1 MRAIEEGGAV
11 LLTIDSEHNAIQQCL
26 PPTYDRV
33 PGRAGVRRLL
43 LTASGG
49 PFRTC
54 ALAGLPHVSPDEACA
69 HPNWRMGR
77 KISVDSATMM
87 NKGLEVIEAHWL
99 FGVPAAAIKVVI
111 HPQSVIHSLVEYVD
125 GSVLAELGH
134 PDMRTPIAQALAH
147 PERIESGVPPLELAQ
162 LAGLT
167 FEEPDIAR
175 FPGIT
180 SRVRGSGS
188 GRDGAGDPECGQR
201 GRGGRV
207 PRSRGPV
214 HRYRGNLRGNACPP
228 AGAAVGIVRRCAR
241 RRRRGAS
248 DCHVAARP
256 RAGKC
261 ENGFMIDLSYK
272 IVAFL
277 VTLGVLVVFHEL
289 GHYLVARWCG
299 VKVLRFSVGFGRIV
313 ASRRVG
319 PDQTEWAL
327 SAIPLGGYVKMA
339 DEREGDVAPADL
351 DRAFNRQN
359 VWKRIAIVAA
369 GPIAN
374 LLLAVVLYA
383 GTYMAGIPGQRALLA
398 EPSAA
403 TAAAAAGLR
412 GGDLVVALDG
422 VAVHSWQDL
431 RWRLLRAQD
440 RGNVDVAVLPKDA
453 RADDAPV
460 VRRLSL
466 QGVKAADWEG
476 NAISMLGLRPDL
488 GAPLIGEV
496 VTGKPAAAAGLEK
509 GDRILAID
517 GVQMHSPGDVAQATN
532 ASAGTPLTFRVERGG
547 SARSTSR

>member
-1 MRAIEEGGAV
+1 
-11 LLTIDSEHNAIQQCL
+11 
-26 PPTYDRV
+26 
-33 PGRAGVRRLL
+33 
-43 LTASGG
+43 
-49 PFRTC
+49 
-54 ALAGLPHVSPDEACA
+54 
-69 HPNWRMGR
+69 
-77 KISVDSATMM
+77 
-87 NKGLEVIEAHWL
+87 
-99 FGVPAAAIKVVI
+99 
-111 HPQSVIHSLVEYVD
+111 
-125 GSVLAELGH
+125 
-134 PDMRTPIAQALAH
+134 
-147 PERIESGVPPLELAQ
+147 
-162 LAGLT
+162 
-167 FEEPDIAR
+167 
-175 FPGIT
+175 
-180 SRVRGSGS
+180 
-188 GRDGAGDPECGQR
+188 
-201 GRGGRV
+201 
-207 PRSRGPV
+207 
-214 HRYRGNLRGNACPP
+214 
-228 AGAAVGIVRRCAR
+228 
-241 RRRRGAS
+241 
-248 DCHVAARP
+248 
-256 RAGKC
+256 
-261 ENGFMIDLSYK
+261 MIDLSYK

-547 SARSTSR
+547 STVDIALTPEAAEQGGKTIGLAGLRLSVDPTEAKQAGGDRALRRSRRIRAGRAQDVGALGIHAENARAHRCRRGVGEEHQRSIDARRFCGPVCPGGSPRLRRLSRFDQHQSRRAQSVAGSASGWGAFAVLFRRSRQRQSRLRPGFRGRPAHRHGDARRTDGPRTLQ

>member
-1 MRAIEEGGAV
+1 M
-11 LLTIDSEHNAIQQCL
+11 
-26 PPTYDRV
+26 
-33 PGRAGVRRLL
+33 
-43 LTASGG
+43 
-49 PFRTC
+49 
-54 ALAGLPHVSPDEACA
+54 
-69 HPNWRMGR
+69 
-77 KISVDSATMM
+77 
-87 NKGLEVIEAHWL
+87 
-99 FGVPAAAIKVVI
+99 
-111 HPQSVIHSLVEYVD
+111 
-125 GSVLAELGH
+125 
-134 PDMRTPIAQALAH
+134 
-147 PERIESGVPPLELAQ
+147 
-162 LAGLT
+162 
-167 FEEPDIAR
+167 
-175 FPGIT
+175 
-180 SRVRGSGS
+180 
-188 GRDGAGDPECGQR
+188 
-201 GRGGRV
+201 
-207 PRSRGPV
+207 
-214 HRYRGNLRGNACPP
+214 
-228 AGAAVGIVRRCAR
+228 
-241 RRRRGAS
+241 
-248 DCHVAARP
+248 
-256 RAGKC
+256 
-261 ENGFMIDLSYK
+261 
-272 IVAFL
+272 
-277 VTLGVLVVFHEL
+277 
-289 GHYLVARWCG
+289 
-299 VKVLRFSVGFGRIV
+299 
-313 ASRRVG
+313 G

-496 VTGKPAAAAGLEK
+496 VAGKPAAAAGLEK

-547 SARSTSR
+547 SAVDIALTPEAAEQGGKTIGLAGLRLAVDPTEAKKLAVTVRFGVLDAFAEGARKTWELSVFTLKMLGRIVTRRGVGEEHQRSIDARRFCGPVCPGGSPRLRRLSRFDQHQSRRAQSVAGSASGWGAFAVLFRRSRQRQSRLRPGFRGRPAHRHGDARRTDGPRTLQ

>member
-1 MRAIEEGGAV
+1 
-11 LLTIDSEHNAIQQCL
+11 
-26 PPTYDRV
+26 
-33 PGRAGVRRLL
+33 
-43 LTASGG
+43 
-49 PFRTC
+49 
-54 ALAGLPHVSPDEACA
+54 
-69 HPNWRMGR
+69 
-77 KISVDSATMM
+77 
-87 NKGLEVIEAHWL
+87 
-99 FGVPAAAIKVVI
+99 
-111 HPQSVIHSLVEYVD
+111 
-125 GSVLAELGH
+125 
-134 PDMRTPIAQALAH
+134 
-147 PERIESGVPPLELAQ
+147 
-162 LAGLT
+162 
-167 FEEPDIAR
+167 
-175 FPGIT
+175 
-180 SRVRGSGS
+180 
-188 GRDGAGDPECGQR
+188 
-201 GRGGRV
+201 
-207 PRSRGPV
+207 
-214 HRYRGNLRGNACPP
+214 
-228 AGAAVGIVRRCAR
+228 
-241 RRRRGAS
+241 
-248 DCHVAARP
+248 
-256 RAGKC
+256 
-261 ENGFMIDLSYK
+261 MIDLTYK

-313 ASRRVG
+313 ASRKVG

-351 DRAFNRQN
+351 DRAFNRQS

-398 EPSAA
+398 EPSSA

-422 VAVHSWQDL
+422 EAVQSWQDL

-440 RGNVDVAVLPKDA
+440 RGTVDVAVLPKDA
-453 RADDAPV
+453 RADDTPV

-466 QGVKAADWEG
+466 NGVKPADWEG

-496 VTGKPAAAAGLEK
+496 VPGKPAAGAGLEK

-517 GVQMHSPGDVAQATN
+517 GVPMHSPGDVAQATN

-547 SARSTSR
+547 STSDIALTPEAAEQGGKTVGLAGLRLAVDPVEAKKLAVTVRFGVLEAFAQGARKTWELSAFTLKMLGRIVIGEASVKNISGPLTLADFAGQSAQAGVLVFVGYLALISISLGVLNLLPVPLLDGGHLLYYFAEVVKGSPVSDRVFEVGQRIGMAMLAVLMALALFNDFSRLF

>member
-1 MRAIEEGGAV
+1 MRTLTLLGATGSIGDSTLDVVARHPERFRVAALAANQDWKKLAALCRTHRPQFAAMQDVAAARALAQALASDGLATRVLDGPAGLAFVAALPEVDTVLAAIVGAAGLPPTLAAARAGKRILLANKEALVIGGQLFMRAIEEGGAV
-11 LLTIDSEHNAIQQCL
+11 LLPIDSEHNAIHQCL

-54 ALAGLPHVSPDEACA
+54 ALAELPHVSPDEACA

-147 PERIESGVPPLELAQ
+147 PGTHRIRRAAARTRATGRIDVRG
-162 LAGLT
+162 AGYRALSRV
-167 FEEPDIAR
+167 A
-175 FPGIT
+175 
-180 SRVRGSGS
+180 SRVRGSGG

-207 PRSRGPV
+207 PRSRDPV
-214 HRYRGNLRGNACPP
+214 HRYRGNLRGNAGPP

-248 DCHVAARP
+248 VCHVAARP

-313 ASRRVG
+313 ASRRWVRTRPNG
-319 PDQTEWAL
+319 RCRPF
-327 SAIPLGGYVKMA
+327 
-339 DEREGDVAPADL
+339 R
-351 DRAFNRQN
+351 
-359 VWKRIAIVAA
+359 
-369 GPIAN
+369 
-374 LLLAVVLYA
+374 
-383 GTYMAGIPGQRALLA
+383 
-398 EPSAA
+398 SAA
-403 TAAAAAGLR
+403 T
-412 GGDLVVALDG
+412 
-422 VAVHSWQDL
+422 
-431 RWRLLRAQD
+431 
-440 RGNVDVAVLPKDA
+440 
-453 RADDAPV
+453 
-460 VRRLSL
+460 
-466 QGVKAADWEG
+466 
-476 NAISMLGLRPDL
+476 
-488 GAPLIGEV
+488 
-496 VTGKPAAAAGLEK
+496 
-509 GDRILAID
+509 
-517 GVQMHSPGDVAQATN
+517 
-532 ASAGTPLTFRVERGG
+532 
-547 SARSTSR
+547 